1 MNGTTA
7 SPLDAFDAIL
17 SDDID
22 QPLSTYLDTHDDPKE
37 ATDKLME
44 SYEGVPDMVRAL
56 VEWSSMY
63 TDGNANLEQAV
74 ETVLLEHEQTI
85 IPRLDEAL
93 ATTEK
98 SLPVVTAI
106 TASNRWNPVV
116 SSMAARNKESTLH
129 NLLTRETRLSQAGI
143 SQDVL
148 ATPNTFVDA
157 ITAQFTKLFAED
169 KPVSDD
175 ELIALYNRV
184 SALCTYD
191 ECSTIVSL
199 RMFNKL
205 ARDAETPFMRGLYRR
220 VGQEVRKEA
229 VRVMT
234 AANIMPEHMAR
245 QYVTRLAFLTDC
257 VVAGVSMRKPI
268 VDALLN
274 LFGGTDRSIRRRYE
288 TETKI
293 LQGVY
298 GSLIGDI
305 GIKEGDGEVVE
316 AVEEFHC
323 SIEEKVVLIRML
335 CHVEV
340 FEDIL
345 KALFSHKHRTYLDGE
360 PDVKKRTCLC
370 LLLAYAGV
378 FICKD
383 NRELPEMLEEDVTKE
398 KLRIEIKNSF
408 DQIKKVAEVCE
419 DLKPGCPRFKIRGQP
434 IEVLLEGVKSPL
446 IARGVLM
453 WAQEGLQGGTD
464 LRALLVTAPTHL
476 AFLEAIASKHPVLQG
491 EVLEVIRFAFM
502 RDYPDLDIV
511 QAEELRDKFT
521 KTITGLVRIQM
532 APQIVHMFQTSWAD
546 NERVDLA
553 HLRHFIDGLLQ
564 IISPPFS
571 RAFAASVMELLNNGR
586 VASAI
591 ERDPRIISKVL
602 KFREQVAKIG
612 LT

>member
-1 MNGTTA
+1 MNTTTP
-7 SPLDAFDAIL
+7 SPFDAFDAIL
-17 SDDID
+17 SDDVEKKVATF
-22 QPLSTYLDTHDDPKE
+22 LETHDNTKDV
-37 ATDKLME
+37 TDALME
-44 SYEGVPDMVRAL
+44 SYEGVPDMIRAL
-56 VEWSSMY
+56 IDWSNIY
-63 TDGNANLEQAV
+63 TDGTANLEQAV

-106 TASNRWNPVV
+106 TAAKRWNPVV
-116 SSMAARNKESTLH
+116 SKVAARNKESTLH

-143 SQDVL
+143 NQDVL
-148 ATPNTFVDA
+148 STPSTFVEA
-157 ITAQFTKLFAED
+157 ITAQFTKLFSDE

-175 ELIALYNRV
+175 DLIGLYNRV

-199 RMFNKL
+199 RIFNTL
-205 ARDAETPFMRGLYRR
+205 AKDADTPLMRGLYRR

-229 VRVMT
+229 VKVMT
-234 AANIMPEHMAR
+234 AASIMNENMAR
-245 QYVTRLAFLTDC
+245 QYVTRLAILTDC
-257 VVAGVSMRKPI
+257 VVANVSMRKPV

-274 LFGGTDRSIRRRYE
+274 LFGNDRSIRRRYE

-293 LQGVY
+293 LRGVY

-305 GIKEGDGEVVE
+305 GIKDGDGEVVE

-323 SIEEKVVLIRML
+323 SIDEKVVLIKML

-345 KALFSHKHRTYLDGE
+345 KSLFSHEHRTCLEGK
-360 PDVKKRTCLC
+360 PDVAKRTCLC

-383 NRELPEMLEEDVTKE
+383 DGDLPEMLEDDATKE
-398 KLRIEIKNSF
+398 KLRSEIKKSF
-408 DQIKKVAEVCE
+408 EHIEQVAEVCE
-419 DLKPGCPRFKIRGQP
+419 DLKPGCARYQMRGPP
-434 IEVLLEGVKSPL
+434 IEILLEGVKSPL

-453 WAQEGLQGGTD
+453 WAKEGLQGGPD
-464 LRALLVTAPTHL
+464 LRSLIMTAPTHL
-476 AFLEAIASKHPVLQG
+476 AFLEAIAQKHPVLQG
-491 EVLEVIRFAFM
+491 DVLDVIRAAFM

-564 IISPPFS
+564 IISPPYS
-571 RAFAASVMELLNNGR
+571 RSFAKSVMALLGNAR

-591 ERDPRIISKVL
+591 ERDPRIVSKVL
-602 KFREQVAKIG
+602 KFRDEITKMG
-612 LT
+612 LGL

>member
-1 MNGTTA
+1 MNGTT
-7 SPLDAFDAIL
+7 PTPFDAVDEIL
-17 SDDID
+17 SDDIEKKVASF
-22 QPLSTYLDTHDDPKE
+22 LETHDSAKG
-37 ATDKLME
+37 ATNALME
-44 SYEGVPDMVRAL
+44 GYEGVPDMIRAL
-56 VEWSSMY
+56 VDWSSLY
-63 TDGNANLEQAV
+63 TEGTANLEQAV
-74 ETVLLEHEQTI
+74 ENVLLEHEQTI

-106 TASNRWNPVV
+106 TAAKRWNPVV
-116 SSMAARNKESTLH
+116 SKMAARNKESTLH

-143 SQDVL
+143 NQDVL
-148 ATPNTFVDA
+148 STPSAFVEA
-157 ITAQFTKLFAED
+157 ITAQFTKLFSDE
-169 KPVSDD
+169 KPLSDD
-175 ELIALYNRV
+175 DLLGLYNRV

-199 RMFNKL
+199 RIFNTL
-205 ARDAETPFMRGLYRR
+205 AKDAETPLMRGLYRR

-229 VRVMT
+229 VKVMT
-234 AANIMPEHMAR
+234 AASIMNEHMAR
-245 QYVTRLAFLTDC
+245 QYVTRLAILTDC
-257 VVAGVSMRKPI
+257 VVANVSMRKPV

-274 LFGGTDRSIRRRYE
+274 LFGNDRSIRRRYE

-293 LQGVY
+293 LRGVY

-305 GIKEGDGEVVE
+305 GIKDGDGEVVE
-316 AVEEFHC
+316 AVEEFNC
-323 SIEEKVVLIRML
+323 SIDEKVVLIRML
-335 CHVEV
+335 CHVEI

-345 KALFSHKHRTYLDGE
+345 KSLFSHEQRTYLEGK
-360 PDVKKRTCLC
+360 PDVAKRTCLC

-383 NRELPEMLEEDVTKE
+383 ERDLPEMLEDDVTKE
-398 KLRIEIKNSF
+398 KLRSEIKKSF
-408 DQIKKVAEVCE
+408 EQIEQVAEVCE
-419 DLKPGCPRFKIRGQP
+419 DLKPGCPRFKIRGPP
-434 IEVLLEGVKSPL
+434 IEILLEGVKSPL

-453 WAQEGLQGGTD
+453 WAQEGLQGGSD
-464 LRALLVTAPTHL
+464 LRSLVVTAPTHL
-476 AFLEAIASKHPVLQG
+476 AFLEAIAQKHPVLQG
-491 EVLEVIRFAFM
+491 EVLDVIREAFM

-564 IISPPFS
+564 IISPPYS
-571 RAFAASVMELLNNGR
+571 RPFAKSVMALLGNSR

-602 KFREQVAKIG
+602 KFRDEITKMG
-612 LT
+612 LGL